1 MAGTSLLTLID
12 DVATLL
18 DDISVMTKVAAK
30 KTAGVLG
37 DDLAL
42 NAEQVTG
49 ISAKRELPVI
59 WKVAKGALLNKVI
72 IVPAALLISAF
83 VNWLIIPLLMCGGAF
98 LCYEGFHKVFHKLF
112 HHDDEKKQK
121 DALRKAAAKSQE
133 EVLKFEK
140 KKIKGAIRTD
150 FILSAEIIVI
160 TLGVVGQEPL
170 GVQVGVLSV
179 VALGMVVVVYG
190 LVGGIVKIDDV
201 GLALTQKEG
210 EGAMTQATHAVGEWI
225 LEAAPIFMKG
235 LGIVGTAAMFLVGGG
250 IFAHN
255 IPPIEDLIHK
265 VALAAGP
272 LEIVVPTVMN
282 GILGIIIGGVLMPIV
297 GAASKLKN
305 SVTDPDEA
313 EEQPASE

>member
-1 MAGTSLLTLID
+1 MAGTSLLALID

-18 DDISVMTKVAAK
+18 DDVSVMTKVAAK

-59 WKVAKGALLNKVI
+59 WAVAKGGLLNKVI
-72 IVPAALLISAF
+72 LVPAALLISTF

-98 LCYEGFHKVFHKLF
+98 LCYEGFHKVFHKIF
-112 HHDDEKKQK
+112 HHDDEKKDK
-121 DALRKAAAKSQE
+121 EKLRKAARSE
-133 EVLKFEK
+133 EEMMKFEE

-160 TLGVVGQEPL
+160 TLAVVGQEPL
-170 GVQVGVLSV
+170 GVQVGVLSA
-179 VALGMVVVVYG
+179 VALGMVIVVYG
-190 LVGGIVKIDDV
+190 LVGGIIKIDDL
-201 GLALTQKEG
+201 GLALTKKEG
-210 EGAMTQATHAVGEWI
+210 EGRLTQAAHALGEWI
-225 LEAAPIFMKG
+225 LQAAPVLMKG

-255 IPPIEDLIHK
+255 IHAIEELIHQW
-265 VALAAGP
+265 AAATGP
-272 LEIVVPTVMN
+272 LEIIVPTLLNGVL
-282 GILGIIIGGVLMPIV
+282 GILVGAILMPIV
-297 GAASKLKN
+297 GAAARAKN
-305 SVTDPDEA
+305 AVVGDDE
-313 EEQPASE
+313 EEQPAASE

>member
-18 DDISVMTKVAAK
+18 DDVSVMTKVAAK

-59 WKVAKGALLNKVI
+59 WSVAKGAFVNKVI
-72 IVPAALLISAF
+72 LVPAALLISAF
-83 VNWLIIPLLMCGGAF
+83 VNWLIVPLLMCGGAF

-112 HHDDEKKQK
+112 HHDDEKKEK

-133 EVLKFEK
+133 EVMKFEK

-160 TLGVVGQEPL
+160 TLGVVGKEPL
-170 GVQVGVLSV
+170 GVQVGVLTA

-190 LVGGIVKIDDV
+190 LVGGIIKIDDL
-201 GLALTQKEG
+201 GLALTKKEG
-210 EGAMTQATHAVGEWI
+210 NGRIAQATRAIGEWI
-225 LEAAPIFMKG
+225 LEAAPVLMKG

-255 IPPIEDLIHK
+255 IHAVEAFFHDLA
-265 VALAAGP
+265 VAAGP
-272 LEIVVPTVMN
+272 LEIVVPTILN

-297 GAASKLKN
+297 GAASKLKS
-305 SVTDPDEA
+305 SVTGEDA
-313 EEQPASE
+313 SEEQPASE